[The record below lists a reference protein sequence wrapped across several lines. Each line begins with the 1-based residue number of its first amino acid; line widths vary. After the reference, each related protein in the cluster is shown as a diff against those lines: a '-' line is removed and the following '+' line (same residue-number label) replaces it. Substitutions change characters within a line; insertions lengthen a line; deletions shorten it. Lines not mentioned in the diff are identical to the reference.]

1 VARPTCE
8 RAQVNKL
15 ALIPEGANSVAGGR
29 LSGEDGG
36 MDSLLIRPDRPV
48 DAEVVRRVIVAAF
61 GREAPAHAAHVA
73 NLWADVVASGFV
85 RSSLVACL
93 GGRIV
98 GHVGISHAWLD
109 ARQALV
115 DVAVLSPLSV
125 VPDAQ
130 RNGIGTALVGSA
142 IEAARDV
149 GVPALFLEGSPSYY
163 GARGFEQAG
172 RHGFEPAPARTPG
185 AAFQV
190 ALLDAHENW
199 MTGRLV
205 YRDVWWSH
213 DSAGLRDPDLADLE
227 RRFADLPD

>member
-1 VARPTCE
+1 
-8 RAQVNKL
+8 
-15 ALIPEGANSVAGGR
+15 
-29 LSGEDGG
+29 
-36 MDSLLIRPDRPV
+36 
-48 DAEVVRRVIVAAF
+48 
-61 GREAPAHAAHVA
+61 
-73 NLWADVVASGFV
+73 VVASGFI

-98 GHVGISHAWLD
+98 GHVGA
-109 ARQALV
+109 
-115 DVAVLSPLSV
+115 
-125 VPDAQ
+125 
-130 RNGIGTALVGSA
+130 
-142 IEAARDV
+142 
-149 GVPALFLEGSPSYY
+149 PALFLEGSPSYY

-227 RRFADLPD
+227 RRFTDLPD